1 MKKFLFPFIIGFF
14 LAIVYSYLKTNK
26 ATVKTNIIP
35 TEKISN
41 FSIVEPPKN
50 SIKGKLESYSGSFKW
65 ESRTATA
72 PAEITVAPEI
82 IQQGEVIETE
92 QDSQVFVSF
101 SNIGSI
107 EIFSET
113 SISFTQLLP
122 DNFVFDQSSG
132 KVVYTNKSGTP
143 FSIRSFH
150 LLLVMTTGKTVVEVD
165 RETGRITIDIE
176 EGSAKLGFNDIN
188 YNSIT
193 DTLKEG
199 EKVIFDDETREILA
213 E

>member
-1 MKKFLFPFIIGFF
+1 M
-14 LAIVYSYLKTNK
+14 AIVYSYLKTNK

>member
-1 MKKFLFPFIIGFF
+1 M
-14 LAIVYSYLKTNK
+14 AIVYSYLKTNK

-165 RETGRITIDIE
+165 RETGRISIDIE

>member
-165 RETGRITIDIE
+165 RETGRISIDIE